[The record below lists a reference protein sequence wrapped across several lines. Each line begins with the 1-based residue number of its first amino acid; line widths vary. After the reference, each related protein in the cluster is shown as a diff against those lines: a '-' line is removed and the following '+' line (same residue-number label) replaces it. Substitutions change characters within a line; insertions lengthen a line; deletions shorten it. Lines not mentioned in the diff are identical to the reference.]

1 LSPRYSTRPLRGAAS
16 SRQQTDNAL
25 TRFFALAS
33 AVDFVR
39 QMPSFDELLED
50 TDDKLFNK
58 INNDVE
64 HLLHSLLPPP
74 AVAPDELRQRV
85 HNRSL
90 PTRTGRLTDSNFIN
104 RLLFKDIY

>member
-1 LSPRYSTRPLRGAAS
+1 MSQRWPDDR
-16 SRQQTDNAL
+16 
-25 TRFFALAS
+25 
-33 AVDFVR
+33 
-39 QMPSFDELLED
+39 LL
-50 TDDKLFNK
+50 NK
-58 INNDVE
+58 IDNNVE

-74 AVAPDELRQRV
+74 AVAADHYELRQRV